1 MKRRIP
7 YILFLTLFTGI
18 IISSCVK
25 KPDYPSEPV
34 IAYKDFLRY
43 GKTSSPDSVELVLSF
58 TDNEG
63 DIGIDD
69 QSDTGGVF
77 NKGGNVYMVF
87 FYWDT
92 TGIDHWECLNSDL
105 SQPPPPVTDTLMFA
119 YSVPLVLAEGE
130 KSQPMKGLIYVKI
143 MDFYI
148 FTSLHKIKFDVYM
161 YDRAKHISNRI
172 TTPSFDF

>member
-7 YILFLTLFTGI
+7 YTLVLTLFAGI

-25 KPDYPSEPV
+25 KPKYPTEPV
-34 IAYKDFLRY
+34 IAYRDFIRY
-43 GKTSSPDSVELVLSF
+43 GNSSSPDAVELVLSF

-63 DIGIDD
+63 DVGIDD

-77 NKGGNVYMVF
+77 KKGGNVYMVF

-92 TGIDHWECLNSDL
+92 TGVDHWEYVDTDLNA
-105 SQPPPPVTDTLMFA
+105 PPLTTDTFMFA
-119 YSVPLVLAEGE
+119 YSVPLVLQEGE
-130 KSQPMKGLIYVKI
+130 KSQPMKGLIYAKI

-148 FTSLHKIKFDVYM
+148 FASLHKIKFDVYM
-161 YDRAKHISNRI
+161 YDRARHISNRI
-172 TTPSFDF
+172 TTPEFQF